1 MELGCVFWG
10 PRSISSIRSVL
21 RWQNDVEQTE
31 YLTRKWKGEWMSQGE
46 RPLFF
51 GITSEKSTT
60 RKVAAGTIVKDLPVS
75 PFTVATTMFDF
86 STSLGPSF

>member
-1 MELGCVFWG
+1 
-10 PRSISSIRSVL
+10 
-21 RWQNDVEQTE
+21 
-31 YLTRKWKGEWMSQGE
+31 MSQGE